1 MGSSSRDPLVD
12 PETDVRIDKGLAGKP
27 YLVPGQTID
36 IGLAKFN
43 PAERPPAVKNSA
55 DPLRLVNRETITSEK
70 LSKTTLGL
78 EPLRSQMV
86 MSLVSGDHVILY
98 YVASSDKEKDTFFK
112 HGLYVLDTTSV
123 LSRLSIPV
131 FRGSIVLTQ

>member
-1 MGSSSRDPLVD
+1 MVD

-36 IGLAKFN
+36 IGLVKFN
-43 PAERPPAVKNSA
+43 PADEPAAVKNSA
-55 DPLRLVNRETITSEK
+55 DPLRLVNGETIASEK
-70 LSKTTLGL
+70 LSKTTWGWNRGVADGH
-78 EPLRSQMV
+78 EF
-86 MSLVSGDHVILY
+86 VSGDHVILY

-131 FRGSIVLTQ
+131 LSR